1 MKASM
6 AARRPLSLQARS
18 TLAAGAAL
26 AAFLGVT
33 GFALDQAYYDATVA
47 ALRDRLQS
55 YIYAYLAGSDVPR
68 GTKLL
73 PPETLPDPEFNRPGS
88 GLYAVI
94 LGGTDG
100 ALRWE
105 SPSSLGRDLPFT
117 AQLPVG
123 ETRFEGPI
131 ETAVGRMFVL
141 SQGVSWEVDERKP
154 TALTLYVAESEQQF
168 HRQVAAFR
176 RTLARWLGALA
187 VVLLLLQIALL
198 RWGLSPL
205 RRVVR
210 DVDSVMNGDAERLS
224 GAYPP
229 ELDRLT
235 ASLNELIEFGSEQ
248 LARYRNT
255 MSDLAHSLKTPLAV
269 MRSEL
274 DSGGDEDSLRQTIAS
289 QTQRM
294 HDIVAYQLSRAT
306 ASRHQVFS
314 TPLALDVAAEG
325 IVTSLEKVYAGK
337 RILCEFEIDSDA
349 RFFGARGDLMELL
362 GNLLENAFKW
372 ADKRVLFTAHVL
384 KAPRMRR
391 AGVELRVED
400 DGPGIPQEKVEHVL
414 RRGVRG
420 DERVQGH
427 GIGLAIV
434 QDIVKGYRGTM
445 SVRKSETLGGALF
458 VLRFEAV

>member
-1 MKASM
+1 M
-6 AARRPLSLQARS
+6 AQRRPLSLQARS
-18 TLAAGAAL
+18 TLAAGMAL

-33 GFALDQAYYDATVA
+33 GFALDQAYYDAAVA
-47 ALRDRLQS
+47 GMRDRLQS
-55 YIYAYLAGSDVPR
+55 YVYAYLAGSDVLR

-94 LGGTDG
+94 IGEAPTLH
-100 ALRWE
+100 WE
-105 SPSSLGRDLPFT
+105 SPSALGRELAFDSRL
-117 AQLPVG
+117 AVG
-123 ETRFEGPI
+123 ETRFDGPI
-131 ETAVGRMFVL
+131 DNSVGRVFVF

-154 TALTLYVAESEQQF
+154 VTLTVHVAESEQQF

-205 RRVVR
+205 RRMVR
-210 DVDSVMNGDAERLS
+210 DVDDVMNGDAERLP
-224 GAYPP
+224 GLYPM
-229 ELDRLT
+229 ELTPLT
-235 ASLNELIEFGSEQ
+235 ESLNELIDFGREQ
-248 LARYRNT
+248 LDRYRNT

-269 MRSEL
+269 LRSEL
-274 DSGGDEDSLRQTIAS
+274 DSERGYDSLRNTVADQS
-289 QTQRM
+289 QRM
-294 HDIVAYQLSRAT
+294 HDIVSYQLSRAT

-314 TPLALDVAAEG
+314 TPLAIEQAAEG
-325 IVTSLEKVYAGK
+325 IVGSLEKVYAAK
-337 RILCEFEIDSDA
+337 RILCEFEIDPDA
-349 RFFGARGDLMELL
+349 RFYGSQGDLMELL

-372 ADKRVLFTAHVL
+372 ASRRVTLTAHVV

-391 AGVELRVED
+391 AGLELRVED
-400 DGPGIPQEKVEHVL
+400 DGPGIPPEKVEHL
-414 RRGVRG
+414 LQRGVRG

-434 QDIVKGYRGTM
+434 QDIIKGYRGTLAVHR
-445 SVRKSETLGGALF
+445 SDALGGAAF
-458 VLRFEAV
+458 VVRFEAA